1 MSNILSHND
10 KGWIELALLDE
21 SASYEVDMT
30 EVHYDPETEELVLLT
45 ATGCSCW
52 DGDYNEE
59 RFKNL
64 ESLKQSLLKE
74 DRQYNPSFKGAE
86 QLVKE
91 AEVEFKKIQPK
102 YIQVGN
108 TFIAGRR

>member
-1 MSNILSHND
+1 MSNILRND
-10 KGWIELALLDE
+10 EKDLIELALIDE
-21 SASYEVDMT
+21 SADYEVDMT

-59 RFKNL
+59 RFKDL
-64 ESLKQSLLKE
+64 DSLKQSLLQE
-74 DRQYNPSFKGAE
+74 DRKYNPSFKGAE

-102 YIQVGN
+102 YIQVGG
-108 TFIAGRR
+108 TFIASRR